1 MGAQDTEGRRSGESH
16 AAVTGSAG
24 AGAAAGSRYAR
35 VERERRFLL
44 ARVPAPGA
52 VTCARLITDRYVDG
66 TRLRLRH
73 VERIDTGECA
83 HKLTQKIPAPP
94 GATGPVRGLIT
105 NMYLSG
111 EEYSLLL
118 DVLPGRV
125 LTKTRLSVPPLG
137 IDVFDGRL
145 LGLVLAEA
153 EFETTEDAET
163 FVPPAGCLAEVT
175 DDPRFTGGSLA
186 HAERA
191 QLRGWLADYGLL
203 LA

>member
-1 MGAQDTEGRRSGESH
+1 MGEQD
-16 AAVTGSAG
+16 AG
-24 AGAAAGSRYAR
+24 ASKRGGNVVGPGAGSRYAR

-44 ARVPAPGA
+44 GRAPEPGA

-94 GATGPVRGLIT
+94 GTTGPEQGLIT
-105 NMYLSG
+105 NLYLSVD
-111 EEYSLLL
+111 EYALLL
-118 DVLPGRV
+118 DTLPGRE

-137 IDVFDGRL
+137 VDVFDGRL

-153 EFETTEDAET
+153 EFDSAEAAET
-163 FVPPAGCLAEVT
+163 FVPPTSCLAEVT

-186 HAERA
+186 RA
-191 QLRGWLADYGLL
+191 DRGQLRGWLADYGLV

>member
-1 MGAQDTEGRRSGESH
+1 M
-16 AAVTGSAG
+16 
-24 AGAAAGSRYAR
+24 
-35 VERERRFLL
+35 ERERRFLL

-94 GATGPVRGLIT
+94 GTTGAEQGLIT
-105 NMYLSG
+105 NLYLSE
-111 EEYSLLL
+111 EEYALLL
-118 DVLPGRV
+118 DSLPGRE

-153 EFETTEDAET
+153 EFETAEDAET
-163 FVPPAGCLAEVT
+163 FVPPAACLAEVT

-186 HAERA
+186 RAERS
-191 QLRGWLADYGLL
+191 QVRGWLADYGLVL
-203 LA
+203 S